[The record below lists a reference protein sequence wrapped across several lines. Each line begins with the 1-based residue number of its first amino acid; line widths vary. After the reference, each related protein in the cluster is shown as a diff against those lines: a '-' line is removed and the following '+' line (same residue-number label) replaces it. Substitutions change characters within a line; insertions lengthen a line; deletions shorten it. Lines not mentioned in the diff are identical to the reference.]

1 MINFETDLKFLNIES
16 LIIENRTNFEV
27 VVLANSNII
36 FSFIFNEKIHFFLIK
51 LISDGF
57 SVIKFYL
64 DDIASIFFNTLSLNN
79 KLVVGSSYGLS
90 SDKCLRVFDANLSKE
105 NNMNYDRKWF
115 LIEVAVEYIIMVN
128 LNLEDRYSF
137 IFLNWKLQLV
147 RFFGQIYSLNENYYF
162 TTHLNIHE
170 FKFSNN
176 IIFWIDGDKLAL
188 MDYKTGRLLKE
199 INVAGIF
206 KLQKF
211 QNTIVAICEN
221 DSKITYKYFDLQGDL
236 IKIKTIVNLPPT
248 LLDLDQKFYW
258 ASRCFLG
265 ENLKFFVLDFVN
277 SKIYLKK

>member
-1 MINFETDLKFLNIES
+1 MVNFETDLKFLNIES
-16 LIIENRTNFEV
+16 LIIENSTNFEV

-248 LLDLDQKFYW
+248 LLDLGKKITT
-258 ASRCFLG
+258 
-265 ENLKFFVLDFVN
+265 LKVFNVTLK
-277 SKIYLKK
+277 SKS